1 MITLMVLPNFKAE
14 KKTEWIAVTIQCLFI
29 DAIYI
34 VPMIMSF
41 KN

>member
-1 MITLMVLPNFKAE
+1 MITLMILPNFKTD